1 MPAAFCFGVFER
13 SMPSDLIRRWT
24 DSIRTEKALA
34 IDMRA
39 ETSELT
45 VSVRELFAPSIDA
58 QLHQFLVKAHS
69 ALQFNLRI

>member
-1 MPAAFCFGVFER
+1 
-13 SMPSDLIRRWT
+13 LIRRWT

-45 VSVRELFAPSIDA
+45 VSVRELFERAFD
-58 QLHQFLVKAHS
+58 
-69 ALQFNLRI
+69 